1 MGLFG
6 IKKSKDSDKKAAEKD
21 GSADAD
27 SESQVSNDEDV
38 VRHGLNE
45 LVLQAIHEGVLIIG
59 SEGNI
64 QLANPAACKLI
75 GRSQEE
81 LLDVYFDS
89 VINLL
94 DKTGNRITEARNPIW
109 TAWKGREFK
118 EETRDLDVV
127 ASDSGRNTPV
137 SIIIS
142 KTSDASGRPILVVT
156 MRDIDQELKEE
167 HERSEFISTAS
178 HEMRTPVASIEGY
191 LGLALNP
198 TTATIDE
205 RAKAFLEKAHE
216 NSQHLGRL
224 FQDLLDTTK
233 LDDGKM
239 EPHMQPVEIVEL
251 TKQISDAQ
259 MPNIRKKGLDYQFG
273 SAAVDQQLGGGKH
286 MEQIIY
292 ASVDPDF
299 LREAINNVIE
309 NAVKYTPSGW
319 VTVNVRADN
328 YNVQI
333 VIQDTGIGIAREEIS
348 HIFQKFYRV
357 DNRDTREIGGTGL
370 GLYLVKQRIEA
381 MNGRIWAESEVGKGT
396 KFIIL
401 LPRISQEQY
410 NQQKFLLDNQESQSG
425 MM

>member
-6 IKKSKDSDKKAAEKD
+6 NRNSKDADKKAAEKEASIAV
-21 GSADAD
+21 GTT
-27 SESQVSNDEDV
+27 SENS
-38 VRHGLNE
+38 RHGLNE
-45 LVLQAIHEGVLIIG
+45 LVLQSIHEGVLIIG

-81 LLDVYFDS
+81 ILDVYFDS
-89 VINLL
+89 IINLL

-109 TAWKGREFK
+109 AAWKGREFK
-118 EETRDLDVV
+118 EETRDLDIV
-127 ASDSGRNTPV
+127 ASDSGHNTPV

-142 KTSDASGRPILVVT
+142 KATDVNEKPILVVT
-156 MRDIDQELKEE
+156 LRDIDQELKEE

-198 TTATIDE
+198 TTATIDD
-205 RAKAFLEKAHE
+205 RAKGFLEKAHE
-216 NSQHLGRL
+216 NSKHLGRL

-233 LDDGKM
+233 LDDGQIT
-239 EPHMQPVEIVEL
+239 PHMQPVEIVNL
-251 TKQISDAQ
+251 VKQISDAQ
-259 MPNIRKKGLDYQFG
+259 IPNIKKKGLDYQFG
-273 SAAVDQQLGGGKH
+273 SGAIDQQLGGGKH
-286 MEQIIY
+286 IEQVIY

-299 LREAINNVIE
+299 LREVVNNVIE
-309 NAVKYTPSGW
+309 NAVKYTPAGW

-333 VIQDTGIGIAREEIS
+333 VIQDTGIGIARDEIS

-370 GLYLVKQRIEA
+370 GLYLVKQRVEA
-381 MNGRIWAESEVGKGT
+381 MNGRIWAESEIGKGT

-410 NQQKFLLDNQESQSG
+410 NQQKFLLDNQESQSS

>member
-1 MGLFG
+1 MSLF
-6 IKKSKDSDKKAAEKD
+6 SFKKATEEGKKPDEKGEENAE
-21 GSADAD
+21 
-27 SESQVSNDEDV
+27 SNTPSDR

-45 LVLQAIHEGVLIIG
+45 LVLQSLHEGVLII
-59 SEGNI
+59 SNEGNI
-64 QLANPAACKLI
+64 ALANPSACKLI
-75 GRSQEE
+75 GRTHEE
-81 LLDVYFDS
+81 IIDVYFDS
-89 VINLL
+89 IVNLL

-109 TAWKGREFK
+109 QAWKGRDFK
-118 EETRDLDVV
+118 EETRDLDIV
-127 ASDSGRNTPV
+127 ASDSGKTTPV
-137 SIIIS
+137 SIIITS
-142 KTSDASGRPILVVT
+142 NSDADGKKTLVVT
-156 MRDIDQELKEE
+156 LRDIDQELKEE

-198 TTATIDE
+198 STATIDD
-205 RAKAFLEKAHE
+205 RAKGFLEKAHE
-216 NSQHLGRL
+216 NSKHLGRL

-233 LDDGKM
+233 LDDGQIK
-239 EPHMQPVEIVEL
+239 PHMQPVEIVDL
-251 TKQISDAQ
+251 VKQIADTQ
-259 MPNIRKKGLDYQFG
+259 VPNIKKKGLDYQFG
-273 SAAVDQQLGGGKH
+273 SGAVDQQLGGGKH

-299 LREAINNVIE
+299 LREIINNVIE

-319 VTVNVRADN
+319 ITVNVRADN

-333 VIQDTGIGIAREEIS
+333 VVQDTGIGIARDEIS

-370 GLYLVKQRIEA
+370 GLYLVKQRVEA
-381 MNGRIWAESEVGKGT
+381 MNGRIWAESELGKGT

-401 LPRISQEQY
+401 VPRITQEQY
-410 NQQKFLLDNQESQSG
+410 NQQKFLLENQESQSK

>member
-6 IKKSKDSDKKAAEKD
+6 SKKSNDADKKAAEKEG
-21 GSADAD
+21 GSVNVGASTDN
-27 SESQVSNDEDV
+27 S
-38 VRHGLNE
+38 RHGLNE

-81 LLDVYFDS
+81 ILDVYFDS

-109 TAWKGREFK
+109 EAWKGREFK
-118 EETRDLDVV
+118 EETRDLDIV
-127 ASDSGRNTPV
+127 ASDSGHNTPV

-142 KTSDASGRPILVVT
+142 KTTDANEKSILVVT
-156 MRDIDQELKEE
+156 LRDIDQELKEE

-198 TTATIDE
+198 TTATIDD
-205 RAKAFLEKAHE
+205 RAKGFLEKAHE
-216 NSQHLGRL
+216 NSKHLGRL

-233 LDDGKM
+233 LDDGQIT
-239 EPHMQPVEIVEL
+239 PHMQPVEIVNL
-251 TKQISDAQ
+251 VKQISDAQ
-259 MPNIRKKGLDYQFG
+259 IPNIKKKGLDYQFG
-273 SAAVDQQLGGGKH
+273 SGAIDQQLGGGKH
-286 MEQIIY
+286 IEQVIY

-299 LREAINNVIE
+299 LREVINNVIE
-309 NAVKYTPSGW
+309 NAIKYTPSGW

-333 VIQDTGIGIAREEIS
+333 VIQDTGIGIARDEIS

-370 GLYLVKQRIEA
+370 GLYLVKQRVEA
-381 MNGRIWAESEVGKGT
+381 MNGRIWAESEIGKGT

-401 LPRISQEQY
+401 MPRISQEQY

>member
-6 IKKSKDSDKKAAEKD
+6 FTKAKEEKKPDEQKEGEAAE
-21 GSADAD
+21 
-27 SESQVSNDEDV
+27 SNTPSDRI
-38 VRHGLNE
+38 RHGLNE
-45 LVLQAIHEGVLIIG
+45 LVLQSLHEGVLIIG
-59 SEGNI
+59 NEGNI

-75 GRSQEE
+75 GRTHEE
-81 LLDVYFDS
+81 IIDVYFDS
-89 VINLL
+89 IVNLL

-109 TAWKGREFK
+109 QAWRGRDFK
-118 EETRDLDVV
+118 EETRDLDIV
-127 ASDSGRNTPV
+127 ASDSSKNTPV
-137 SIIIS
+137 SIIITS
-142 KTSDASGRPILVVT
+142 NTDAENKKTTLVVT
-156 MRDIDQELKEE
+156 FRDIDQELKEE

-198 TTATIDE
+198 STATIDD
-205 RAKAFLEKAHE
+205 RARGYLEKAHE

-233 LDDGKM
+233 LDDGQIK
-239 EPHMQPVEIVEL
+239 PHLQPVEIVDVVKRICD
-251 TKQISDAQ
+251 TQI
-259 MPNIRKKGLDYQFG
+259 PNIKKKGLDYQFG
-273 SAAVDQQLGGGKH
+273 SGAVDQQLGGGKH
-286 MEQIIY
+286 MEQVIY

-299 LREAINNVIE
+299 LREVINNVIE

-319 VTVNVRADN
+319 ITVNVRADN

-333 VIQDTGIGIAREEIS
+333 VIQDTGIGIARDEIS

-370 GLYLVKQRIEA
+370 GLYLVKQRVEA
-381 MNGRIWAESEVGKGT
+381 MNGRIWAESELGKGT

-401 LPRISQEQY
+401 IPRITQEQY
-410 NQQKFLLDNQESQSG
+410 TQQKFLLENQESQSK

>member
-1 MGLFG
+1 
-6 IKKSKDSDKKAAEKD
+6 
-21 GSADAD
+21 
-27 SESQVSNDEDV
+27 
-38 VRHGLNE
+38 
-45 LVLQAIHEGVLIIG
+45 
-59 SEGNI
+59 
-64 QLANPAACKLI
+64 
-75 GRSQEE
+75 
-81 LLDVYFDS
+81 
-89 VINLL
+89 
-94 DKTGNRITEARNPIW
+94 
-109 TAWKGREFK
+109 
-118 EETRDLDVV
+118 
-127 ASDSGRNTPV
+127 
-137 SIIIS
+137 
-142 KTSDASGRPILVVT
+142 
-156 MRDIDQELKEE
+156 
-167 HERSEFISTAS
+167 
-178 HEMRTPVASIEGY
+178 
-191 LGLALNP
+191 
-198 TTATIDE
+198 
-205 RAKAFLEKAHE
+205 
-216 NSQHLGRL
+216 
-224 FQDLLDTTK
+224 
-233 LDDGKM
+233 
-239 EPHMQPVEIVEL
+239 MQPVEIVEL